1 MHPIYG
7 TLPLEDF
14 NFDPLGLAVKCEK
27 YLPWF
32 REAPMGRWVFP
43 GRIRLMA
50 EPFIS
55 FYDILEIMVFIWGII
70 PFYGLISGGHMA
82 QDLPAGVT
90 DTLGR
95 ANLGPANL
103 CCCHGISTL
112 G

>member
-32 REAPMGRWVFP
+32 RKAPMGRWVGLP
-43 GRIRLMA
+43 RSYSTQG
-50 EPFIS
+50 PFIS

-70 PFYGLISGGHMA
+70 PFYGPTFQVSEL
-82 QDLPAGVT
+82 
-90 DTLGR
+90 
-95 ANLGPANL
+95 
-103 CCCHGISTL
+103 
-112 G
+112 